1 VRTAIFSAVDA
12 VLLHPLPYPNPD
24 RVVIVGQ
31 NIQHYGLAKI
41 ASTPSEFI
49 TYRKMAT
56 CFSQLAAV
64 RGRGNTALTGDGNPE
79 NVVTAAVTANV
90 FPLLGITPMAGGLFT
105 VDEEQY
111 GRDRVAVIT
120 EGLWRRRYGADPSV
134 IGKNIEINRESY
146 RLIGVIP
153 SILEYRFRADIWTPL
168 AFSPA
173 DLSPQNAL
181 KVIDVVGRLK
191 AVVTLE
197 RARAEFGSIA
207 ARMAE
212 QNPNRYGR
220 NMGFSLDLD
229 PLAERQAGD
238 LKGPLL
244 ILMAAVGALMLIA
257 CANVANLL
265 LARTTV
271 RRKEISIRA
280 ALGAVRFR
288 MIRQLLTESLLLSAA
303 AGALGVLLALYGL
316 HLYGQSGPRNLIR
329 GAQPAINGW
338 VVAFSVVLSMAA
350 SVIFGLAPALD
361 GSRVELSEALKE
373 GSRGSAGSRW
383 FLRESTIAIE
393 VAVSLILVIGAGLLV
408 RSFIHMEAADPGFDP
423 RN

>member
-1 VRTAIFSAVDA
+1 
-12 VLLHPLPYPNPD
+12 
-24 RVVIVGQ
+24 
-31 NIQHYGLAKI
+31 
-41 ASTPSEFI
+41 
-49 TYRKMAT
+49 
-56 CFSQLAAV
+56 
-64 RGRGNTALTGDGNPE
+64 
-79 NVVTAAVTANV
+79 VTAAVTANV

-373 GSRGSAGSRW
+373 GSRGSAGNRW